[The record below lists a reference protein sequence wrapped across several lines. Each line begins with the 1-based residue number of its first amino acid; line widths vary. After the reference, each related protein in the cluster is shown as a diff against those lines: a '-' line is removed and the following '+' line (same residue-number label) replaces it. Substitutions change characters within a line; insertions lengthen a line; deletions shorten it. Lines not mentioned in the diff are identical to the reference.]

1 MIDEPE
7 REAGTDIHNRE
18 IEREVSVAE
27 VMNKTVITMDINT
40 DIPAIA
46 REMVKHDVGSVI
58 ITENEKAMGIITER
72 DLVKGIVTED
82 KKPGDVNASEILSTP
97 LVTVEPETSVVKASE
112 IMLKANI
119 KRLPVLDDGTIIGI
133 ISHTDILMI
142 TPGLSTIL
150 KDLIDMNRE
159 ALLSTPSIEE
169 IEEDFITGICESCS
183 YHSADLKL
191 VDGRYLCENC
201 RQAEGEDY
209 E

>member
-1 MIDEPE
+1 MVDEPE
-7 REAGTDIHNRE
+7 REAGTDIHNKE

-46 REMVKHDVGSVI
+46 REMTQNNVGSVI
-58 ITENEKAMGIITER
+58 ITQNEKAMGIITER
-72 DLVKGIVTED
+72 DLVKGIVAENR
-82 KKPGDVNASEILSTP
+82 KPREVNASEILSTP
-97 LVTVEPETSVVKASE
+97 LLTVEPGTSIVKASE

-119 KRLPVLDDGTIIGI
+119 KRLPVLEDSTIIGI

-150 KDLIDMNRE
+150 KDLIIMNRE
-159 ALLSTPSIEE
+159 ALLSTPAIEE
-169 IEEDFITGICESCS
+169 VEGDFITGICESCL
-183 YHSADLKL
+183 YHSIDLKL
-191 VDGRYLCENC
+191 VNGRYLCENC
-201 RQAEGEDY
+201 RHEEGEDY

>member
-7 REAGTDIHNRE
+7 KVAGTDIHNRE

-58 ITENEKAMGIITER
+58 ITEKEKAMGIITER

-82 KKPGDVNASEILSTP
+82 KKPSKVNASEILSTP
-97 LVTVEPETSVVKASE
+97 LITVAPETSVIKASE

-119 KRLPVLDDGTIIGI
+119 KRLPVLKDSTIIGI
-133 ISHTDILMI
+133 ISHTDILMV

-159 ALLSTPSIEE
+159 ALLSSSPTEK
-169 IEEDFITGICESCS
+169 IEEDFSAGICESCS
-183 YHSADLKL
+183 YHSVDLKL

-201 RQAEGEDY
+201 RQAEGENY